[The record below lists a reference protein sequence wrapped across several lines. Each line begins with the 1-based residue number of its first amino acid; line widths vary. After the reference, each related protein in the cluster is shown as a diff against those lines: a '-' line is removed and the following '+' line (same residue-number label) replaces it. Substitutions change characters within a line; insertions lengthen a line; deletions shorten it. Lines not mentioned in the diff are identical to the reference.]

1 MMFAQKGTEKA
12 GEMATE
18 YISLKKDDKYKAYT
32 RRGRKVF
39 EISEINPNEHRK
51 YCSELSLSTAVT
63 MLFYT
68 QGITLHSRC
77 NFALV
82 V

>member
-1 MMFAQKGTEKA
+1 MMFAQKRTEKA

-18 YISLKKDDKYKAYT
+18 YFSEKDDKYKAYT
-32 RRGRKVF
+32 RHGRKVF

-68 QGITLHSRC
+68 QGITLYSRC
-77 NFALV
+77 NFAFGV
-82 V
+82 